1 MITFKQFLQ
10 EEAKRPWAV
19 NVIEQTGDADAM
31 LRVLDSL
38 VPDWKKSIFTDDGML
53 WRGFTELPAKAG
65 ATVSIDTRG
74 SWRTSKDTNN
84 IYQVM
89 MDASVNMQ
97 DFDSRSESIIVTSN
111 ITAARRYG
119 NGSSDHIYAIFPI
132 NVKHLV
138 CSAKDD
144 FIDTSIMPFATDIH
158 AFTRYLGYVNVHHSG
173 AYWRNAVDT
182 AEQLQRSFDN
192 FKNLEHFIFIWH
204 SSSSWTPTYKK
215 HSSSSWTPTYKGTEL
230 TETQLDQVT
239 YRRSGYEEV
248 LDILTDEMRKGKFEM
263 TEGMRI
269 AYKELSTKKQSEW
282 VQALSDL
289 IMTPERLQLKHV
301 APYKSFPSDK
311 EMWFTGRCLA
321 VPNLQFRDM
330 LRRLRDRGELGQT
343 KLEI

>member
-10 EEAKRPWAV
+10 EEVKRTWAV

-38 VPDWKKSIFTDDGML
+38 VPDWKKSIFTDNGML
-53 WRGFTELPAKAG
+53 WRGFAELPAKAG

-74 SWRTSKDTNN
+74 SCRTSKDTNN

-89 MDASVNMQ
+89 MDASVKMQ

-111 ITAARRYG
+111 ITAAGLYID
-119 NGSSDHIYAIFPI
+119 NGPSDHIYAIFPI

-144 FIDTSIMPFATDIH
+144 FIDTSIMPFATDIN
-158 AFTRYLGYVNVHHSG
+158 ALTRYLGYVNVNHSG
-173 AYWRNAVDT
+173 DYSEIPVDT
-182 AEQLQRSFDN
+182 AEQLQQSFDN

-204 SSSSWTPTYKK
+204 SSSSWG
-215 HSSSSWTPTYKGTEL
+215 PTYKGTEL
-230 TETQLDQVT
+230 TEMQLDQVKN
-239 YRRSGYEEV
+239 RRPGYEEV

-263 TEGMRI
+263 SEGIRI

-301 APYKSFPSDK
+301 APYKSFPYDK

-321 VPNLQFRDM
+321 VPNPQFRDM
-330 LRRLRDRGELGQT
+330 LRRLRDRGELGKT